1 MSCES
6 IMMLV
11 PVHKTGAQWMND
23 MNIHYGSILL
33 SMLSHSM
40 GVSINGGSQG
50 FPNRKPPGFQE
61 KAAASLGTALCADLA
76 RALEADTCEAIEVR
90 S

>member
-11 PVHKTGAQWMND
+11 PVHRTGAQWMND
-23 MNIHYGSILL
+23 MNIHYGSIL
-33 SMLSHSM
+33 LSHSM

-50 FPNRKPPGFQE
+50 FPNRKPPGPQE

-76 RALEADTCEAIEVR
+76 RALEADTCKAIQVR